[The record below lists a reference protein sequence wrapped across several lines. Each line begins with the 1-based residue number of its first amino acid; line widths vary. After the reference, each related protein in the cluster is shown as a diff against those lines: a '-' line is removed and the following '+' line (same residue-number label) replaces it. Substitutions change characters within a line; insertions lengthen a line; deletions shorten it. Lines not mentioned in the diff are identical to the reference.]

1 MVLVKWDEP
10 KHDADVDKV
19 VIYSCTTKTGSFTE
33 VTTLDA
39 QDGDGNWVK
48 EYDHT
53 AGTSTTWY
61 KIKFKNTAGTLGN
74 FSDPLQA
81 GYRPFI
87 TIDDFRELTLYGRKE
102 VTDRDFERMRPR
114 AEQAVLD
121 KIAIRVK
128 YEELNGTINSS
139 NTEFTT
145 AHKPIADSDLSHV
158 YDSADVEVFEAST
171 TTTGALSY
179 GTTSVA
185 VSTIQQLDG
194 IVNMSSA
201 PTTNIDDLY
210 ANYSYY
216 KKVFDTKTLREAGV
230 YYAAYLL
237 ARRNALENP
246 ELWLDLFEKTLSR

>member
-19 VIYSCTTKTGSFTE
+19 EIHRATSKTGSYSL
-33 VTTLDA
+33 VTTIDA
-39 QDGDGNWVK
+39 QDGNTDWVK
-48 EYDHT
+48 EYDDT
-53 AGTSTTWY
+53 AGTSTSWY

-102 VTDRDFERMRPR
+102 VSDRDFEKMRPR

-128 YEELNGTINSS
+128 FEQLEGDIDSS

-145 AHKPIADSDLSHV
+145 SHKPIADSDLSHV
-158 YDSADVEVFEAST
+158 YDSADVEVYEAST

-179 GTTSVA
+179 GASSVA

-194 IVNMSSA
+194 IVNMSVA
-201 PTTNIDDLY
+201 ATTNIDNLY

-230 YYAAYLL
+230 YYAAYIL